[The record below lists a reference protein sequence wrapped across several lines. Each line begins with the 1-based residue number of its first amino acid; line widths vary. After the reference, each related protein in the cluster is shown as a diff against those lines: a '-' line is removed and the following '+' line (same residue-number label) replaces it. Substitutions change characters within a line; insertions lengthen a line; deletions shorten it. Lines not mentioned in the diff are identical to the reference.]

1 MNASSK
7 EVLQEV
13 LSVLLIME
21 PNKKWVGSEKED
33 ALELRGFRDRV
44 NLRFGAMTH

>member
-21 PNKKWVGSEKED
+21 PNKKWVGSEKEVAPD
-33 ALELRGFRDRV
+33 RRGFWDGV
-44 NLRFGAMTH
+44 DLRFGAMTH